1 MPETGLKSNRRL
13 LVLGLGNYLCG
24 DDSIGFRLAE
34 KLSSSYFHP
43 QVDIINGGTVGMGLL
58 YLFEEYSDLMIVD
71 AIDVGAAPGRIF
83 QFQIADIEKMSG
95 AASVSNHQEGAANLL
110 RCAKLI
116 GTLPSQAT
124 IIGIQVKKIAHE
136 VGLSEE
142 LNKKLK
148 EIAENIT
155 KEIDRYVTKCMS

>member
-1 MPETGLKSNRRL
+1 MNP
-13 LVLGLGNYLCG
+13 
-24 DDSIGFRLAE
+24 
-34 KLSSSYFHP
+34 
-43 QVDIINGGTVGMGLL
+43 
-58 YLFEEYSDLMIVD
+58 
-71 AIDVGAAPGRIF
+71 
-83 QFQIADIEKMSG
+83 SG
-95 AASVSNHQEGAANLL
+95 SFHQEGAANLL